1 MKAAHHALNII
12 CFFLPFSF
20 VPLIPTVADAS
31 DLKGIRRNNQGVG
44 RFKAEKYHEAY
55 DQFVQGLGELPFQA
69 EPHYNLGRVYY
80 ENKDYEKALK
90 ESLTAE
96 RLAHTP
102 EMKFLSLFQ
111 AGAAAA
117 SMKKVD
123 KALELYQ
130 AALELAPESKETKT
144 NIELLL
150 AGGQGGGGED
160 QQQDQNGDPK
170 DQKKDGQGEKDQE
183 KKQDQPRQNPKQ
195 QPKQFKSEQL
205 SKKDVENILDEL
217 KQQEEQI
224 RAKFQREGAK
234 DAPKDKDW

>member
-1 MKAAHHALNII
+1 MNKNLR
-12 CFFLPFSF
+12 
-20 VPLIPTVADAS
+20 PLILYRPLLVLIVLLPTIS
-31 DLKGIRRNNQGVG
+31 DGGELTGIRRNNQGVG
-44 RFKAEKYHEAY
+44 RFKAEKYNEAY
-55 DQFVQGLGELPFQA
+55 DQFVKGLSELPFQA
-69 EPHYNLGRVYY
+69 EPHFNLGRVYY
-80 ENKDYEKALK
+80 ENKEYEKALK

-96 RLAHTP
+96 RIATTP

-111 AGAAAA
+111 AGAAAGA
-117 SMKKVD
+117 MKKVD
-123 KALELYQ
+123 RALEYYQ
-130 AALELAPESKETKT
+130 AALEFAPESKETKT

-160 QQQDQNGDPK
+160 GQQDPNGDPK
-170 DQKKDGQGEKDQE
+170 DKDKDGQGKEQE
-183 KKQDQPRQNPKQ
+183 KKQDQPRQNTKQ